1 MVLACSFLFWCHL
14 CWFWYQDTGSLVE
27 HKGGQLSKCGLHW
40 PPSSANSPPVKYSFS
55 YLSLAFLTP
64 FLSGT
69 LAPNPNTP
77 FCCKTIGWCDFRT
90 HSHCIF
96 SPPSSPPTIYVFGT
110 LSVRRTK
117 AFLAPPK
124 TELALFVKALFFKFC
139 FVLFCL
145 RKKEWFSRQYQL
157 EFIKKNNI

>member
-1 MVLACSFLFWCHL
+1 MWTPLA
-14 CWFWYQDTGSLVE
+14 TI
-27 HKGGQLSKCGLHW
+27 KCKF
-40 PPSSANSPPVKYSFS
+40 PPVKYSFS

-117 AFLAPPK
+117 PFLAPPK

-139 FVLFCL
+139 FVLL
-145 RKKEWFSRQYQL
+145 KKKRVVFTTIPIRVYKE
-157 EFIKKNNI
+157 K